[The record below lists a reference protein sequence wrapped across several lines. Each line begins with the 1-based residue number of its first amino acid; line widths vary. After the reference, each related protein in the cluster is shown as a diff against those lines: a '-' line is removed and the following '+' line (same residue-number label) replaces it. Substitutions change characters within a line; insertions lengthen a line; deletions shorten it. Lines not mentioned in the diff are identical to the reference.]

1 MTYQILIGDREPIEW
16 PLLIPPTPEQ
26 ASKVYLH
33 AWGKTDNEGCSTFPE
48 GYVVFDYT
56 GRRLM
61 RISYNG
67 RVWDTATGELLY
79 TPEDSPEDSPYLRA
93 FDEIDRASEL
103 AQDVARAHGQLFDNI
118 SHMAWF
124 RQAVA
129 DAIGGGVI
137 A

>member
-1 MTYQILIGDREPIEW
+1 MTYQILIGDHEPIEW

-33 AWGKTDNEGCSTFPE
+33 QWEKTREGCSTFPE

-79 TPEDSPEDSPYLRA
+79 TPEDSPYLRA
-93 FDEIDRASEL
+93 FDEIKDASEL
-103 AQDVARAHGQLFDNI
+103 AQDVARAHGQLFDNV

-129 DAIGGGVI
+129 DAIGGGLTH